1 MDQAENKFNIK
12 WKLKQIL
19 LYVPVF
25 ILILFALIVTVIQ
38 IPIVQTKI
46 LNSISKVISSR
57 TDYNIEIG
65 HVNLS
70 WYDNILFENLKVY
83 DNQDST
89 LLTTRNISANIGLYD
104 LVVNKKIIFDEIDL
118 KSPAVHL
125 IKKTD
130 STAINISE
138 FLIQLKG
145 DQSKKSNQTSP
156 IIIKSINIYDGTFT
170 YNDLTKPFLE
180 KGKDYSHFGYKSIF
194 ATATQFI
201 QKADSID
208 FDLLSMKAIDMT
220 EQLNIKSLHGLF
232 SYCNQSITFSN
243 LDLNT
248 DHSQIRDSLRLNYS
262 SSAALSSFVDSVSFF
277 LNLDSSFISSDD
289 IALFAP
295 SIEHINQV
303 YELSGEVKGTI
314 GDLRT
319 KNIHLKFGKNTIIE
333 GNLNFFGLPKIEE
346 TFIDINLKRATLTPD
361 DFQRY
366 IPEQYRQNLPNT
378 GTIEFKG
385 QYLGFPTD
393 FVSNGTFT
401 MAAGFIKSDLN
412 FKLVKGKKAQYSGNL
427 ILKDFDLGKVFNNE
441 KLLQKI
447 YFNGNIKGKGL
458 DAKDASLRLNAKID
472 SIGIKGY
479 KYSNIYANGDLAN
492 GYFEGELKTKDPNLV
507 FDGQVNIDIRDQRD
521 KINISACLDA
531 LNLQPLGFSE
541 KDIFISSHIEIDIKG
556 FHIDSLKGFANLQN
570 SKLIIDSDKLELDSI
585 KFLSFLVGDERT
597 VSLETDGL
605 SAEAKG
611 NFKNSTVLK
620 EFNKLYKELWLNLQN
635 NQDSI
640 DLYYSQK
647 QDEIENFEVDLK
659 INLRDANKFIQPF
672 YPNIHISKGTHLEGK
687 FISDKTSILSINTNL
702 DSLTINN
709 NLFLQNQLDLSISK
723 KNSYRNTLSS
733 FFISS
738 KEQNWNG
745 ESRTDNIYLESIWS
759 NNHVDLEL
767 NLDQPQIK
775 NTLNLKAAIDFLQDS
790 INFHFLESDIQALGK
805 YWNFDNTNQIVYV
818 NDKFDFYNVK
828 LIHDLQSVSLNGTL
842 SNDASDQLHVDI
854 RKFSVSSLNSI
865 LPIQIS
871 GIVDGNIDINKLE
884 NDVLI
889 ESNLRAKAFYIEDF
903 LVGDIDCFSD
913 WENNRDRLGMDFT
926 VNRANKRIIDV
937 NGYFYPKK
945 ENNQLD
951 MSAVFDSANLNIIQ
965 PFVKDQFSNLSG
977 FASGKFSIAGNPS
990 SPVLDS
996 KDASGK
1002 ITKGTIKINY
1012 TNTNYSF
1019 SGGILFRE
1027 NQIGVDNL
1035 ILVDVLNNKATFD
1048 GGIFHDGF
1056 QHFVLDISG
1065 TFQNFKL
1072 LNTGSKDNK
1081 LYYGTAHAT
1090 GDISI
1095 LGAVNNLQIDARA
1108 KTTKGTR
1115 ISIPIGELSEYSVEQ
1130 KEYISFV
1137 DLKDPEHQKRMTEIA
1152 KEEINLKGLKLD
1164 FDIELTNDAYT
1175 ELIFDVK
1182 AGDIIRGR
1190 GNGNIKLQI
1199 DPYGDFNMFGDL
1211 QIESGGYNFTL
1222 YNIINKEFDIQKGS
1236 SISWYGDPYG
1246 AKMNINAQYR
1256 QLASL
1261 APILTGVDAND
1272 SPDLRTKYPSI
1283 VDLYLKGNLLSPE
1296 ISFGINIEDY
1306 PDNVS
1311 LNGGGRIPLDA
1322 QISAFKNRLAANE
1335 QEMKRQVFSLVILRK
1350 FSPENSFQV
1359 NGSQTF
1365 GNSLSEF
1372 VSNQLSYW
1380 ATQVDE
1386 NLEVDVNL
1394 PVLSDEAFNTF
1405 QLRLSYSF
1413 LDGRLKVT
1421 RGGGFANNSTNNSSD
1436 LSSIIGD
1443 WTVEYLLTPDGRF
1456 RAKMYSRSN
1465 ISTVANR
1472 ELGENSTETGFSLQF
1487 VRSFDQLKN
1496 IITDSRD
1503 KNRQNNESDKLKLDK
1518 EQGVRTEDEESP
1530 VSNSK

>member
-1 MDQAENKFNIK
+1 MEDTENKENLIWN
-12 WKLKQIL
+12 WKQVL
-19 LYVPVF
+19 LYIPVF
-25 ILILFALIVTVIQ
+25 FLIFFALVVTIIQ

-46 LNSISKVISSR
+46 LNSLSQVVSSK

-70 WYDNILFENLKVY
+70 WYDNILFDDLKIY
-83 DNQDST
+83 DNQDSV
-89 LLTTRNISANIGLYD
+89 LLTTHHISANIGLYD
-104 LVVNKKIIFDEIDL
+104 LIVNKKVIFDEIEL
-118 KSPAVHL
+118 QNPAVHL

-138 FLIQLKG
+138 FIIQLKQNQQNKSS
-145 DQSKKSNQTSP
+145 QSSP
-156 IIIKSINIYDGTFT
+156 VIIESIKINNGTFT
-170 YNDLTKPFLE
+170 YNDLTKPLLE
-180 KGKDYSHFGYKSIF
+180 ERKDYTHFGYKNIS
-194 ATATQFI
+194 ATANHFV

-208 FDLLSMKAIDMT
+208 FDLISMNATDIK
-220 EQLNIKSLHGLF
+220 EQLNIKSLSGLF
-232 SYCNQSITFSN
+232 SYCNQSITFSS
-243 LDLNT
+243 LDLKT
-248 DHSQIRDSLRLNYS
+248 DKSQIRDSLRLNYAS
-262 SSAALSSFVDSVSFF
+262 SSALSYFVDSVSFF
-277 LNLDSSFISSDD
+277 VNLDSSFISSDD

-295 SIEHINQV
+295 NIDHINQT
-303 YELSGEVKGTI
+303 YELSGEIQGLI
-314 GDLRT
+314 GDLRA
-319 KNIHLKFGKNTIIE
+319 KNIHLKFGQNTLIE
-333 GNLNFFGLPKIEE
+333 GDLNFFGLPKVKE
-346 TFIDINLKRATLTPD
+346 TFIDVNLGRATLSPE
-361 DFQRY
+361 DFLRY
-366 IPEQYRQNLPNT
+366 IPEQYRKNLPNT

-393 FVSNGTFT
+393 FVSHGTFT

-412 FKLVKGKKAQYSGNL
+412 FKLEEGKKAQYSGNL
-427 ILKDFDLGKVFNNE
+427 ILRDFDLGQVFNNE

-458 DAKDASLRLNAKID
+458 DIKSAVLHLNAKID
-472 SIGIKGY
+472 SIGVMGY

-492 GYFEGELKTKDPNLV
+492 GYFEGILQTKDPNLV
-507 FDGQVNIDIRDQRD
+507 FDGQVNIDIRNHRD

-541 KDIFISSHIEIDIKG
+541 RNIFISSRIEVDIKE
-556 FHIDSLKGFANLQN
+556 FHIDSLKGYINLKN
-570 SKLIIDSDKLELDSI
+570 PKLIIDSDKLELDSV

-611 NFKNSTVLK
+611 NFKNSTVLN
-620 EFNKLYKELWLNLQN
+620 EFNNLYKELWLNIRN

-647 QDEIENFEVDLK
+647 EVEIETFEVALK
-659 INLRDANKFIQPF
+659 INLRDANKFVQPF
-672 YPNIHISKGTHLEGK
+672 YPNIQLSKGIILEGK
-687 FISDKTSILSINTNL
+687 FVSDKTSILSLNTNL
-702 DSLTINN
+702 DSLIINS
-709 NLFLQNQLDLSISK
+709 NLFLQNQLDISISK

-733 FFISS
+733 FFLSS

-745 ESRTDNIYLESIWS
+745 NSRTDNIYLESIWS
-759 NNHVDLEL
+759 NNHVDLEF
-767 NLDQPQIK
+767 NLDQKEIK
-775 NTLNLKAAIDFLQDS
+775 NTLNLRATIDFSQDS

-805 YWNFDNTNQIVYV
+805 YWKFDSTNQITYI
-818 NDKFDFYNVK
+818 NDKLDFNNVK
-828 LIHDLQSVSLNGTL
+828 LIQGIQSLALNGTL
-842 SNDASDQLHVDI
+842 SDNASDQLHFDI
-854 RKFSVSSLNSI
+854 REFNVSSLNSL
-865 LPIQIS
+865 LPMQIS
-871 GIVDGNIDINKLE
+871 GVVDGNIDINKLE

-889 ESNLRAKAFYIEDF
+889 ESNLRAKSFYIEDF

-945 ENNQLD
+945 DNNQLE
-951 MSAVFDSANLNIIQ
+951 MSAVFDSANLNVIQ

-977 FASGKFSIAGNPS
+977 FASGKFSISGNPS
-990 SPVLDS
+990 SPILDS

-1027 NQIGVDNL
+1027 NQIGVENL
-1035 ILVDVLNNKATFD
+1035 VLVDALNNKATFN
-1048 GGIFHDGF
+1048 GGIFHDSF

-1065 TFQNFKL
+1065 KYENFKL

-1081 LYYGTAHAT
+1081 LYYGSANAT

-1095 LGAVNNLQIDARA
+1095 LGAINNLQIDARA

-1115 ISIPIGELSEYSVEQ
+1115 ISIPIGELSEYNVEQ
-1130 KEYISFV
+1130 KDYITFV
-1137 DLKDPEHQKRMTEIA
+1137 DLKDPEHQKRMAEIA
-1152 KEEINLKGLKLD
+1152 KEEIDLKGLKLD

-1246 AKMNINAQYR
+1246 AKMNINARYR

-1261 APILTGVDAND
+1261 APILTGVNADN

-1296 ISFGINIEDY
+1296 ISFDINIEDY
-1306 PDNVS
+1306 PDNVN
-1311 LNGGGRIPLDA
+1311 LNTGGSIPLDA

-1421 RGGGFANNSTNNSSD
+1421 RGGGFANNNSNSNSD

-1465 ISTVANR
+1465 INTAAR

-1496 IITDSRD
+1496 ILIDSRE
-1503 KNRQNNESDKLKLDK
+1503 KNQKNNETSDSTLNKV
-1518 EQGVRTEDEESP
+1518 QGVRKEEEENS
-1530 VSNSK
+1530 VSKSK